1 MTDRIKILCSKCN
14 KPFNERAQRLRTGYQ
29 VQCPHC
35 MKLITFDSSSEDPNI
50 RRPLKAA
57 QDFRIAAEEA
67 IVLARMAAQAP
78 KRDPVYWETR
88 RREPAGLVARTL
100 KLCLTMILEARD
112 ASSFA
117 EIFLAVSGSCDAGR
131 TALFPD
137 LCGRVFADRERLYRI
152 FALIEFASA

>member
-78 KRDPVYWETR
+78 KRDPVY
-88 RREPAGLVARTL
+88 
-100 KLCLTMILEARD
+100 
-112 ASSFA
+112 
-117 EIFLAVSGSCDAGR
+117 
-131 TALFPD
+131 
-137 LCGRVFADRERLYRI
+137 
-152 FALIEFASA
+152 